1 MVPEVRQKTDPRTTE
16 MVIRLVMNSHLPGMI
31 GNLDINVHNHNQDQ
45 NRIGTIAIL
54 IVNILIAT
62 TEKEIGVKS
71 ALEGINVI
79 MDNLVI
85 AIIVIIV
92 PEMITT
98 IAMTTIAIT
107 TIDMET
113 IVITTIDLTITAI
126 KIILSGRKS
135 ATKHANFV
143 NIVAVT
149 RH

>member
-1 MVPEVRQKTDPRTTE
+1 MVHGVRQKTDLRTTE

-31 GNLDINVHNHNQDQ
+31 GDLDINVHNHNQDL

-71 ALEGINVI
+71 ALESINVI
-79 MDNLVI
+79 MENLVI

-92 PEMITT
+92 PEMIIT

-107 TIDMET
+107 TI
-113 IVITTIDLTITAI
+113 VLTIAAI

-135 ATKHANFV
+135 ATNHANLV